1 MKKIINHLIVAAVM
15 AMSVIGAGMMT
26 GCAQLSTPQAQASV
40 NQAVSY
46 GLITAQIANALV
58 NAKAQVTAAE
68 SAVVSRKADFTEAQ
82 WNQLTFTDKQIN
94 QAVDLVDNLSK
105 GPGGA
110 GTAVLVNMAELTQI
124 YGATRSAYL
133 SAKSIVQ
140 PDLSKFTPQQQA
152 DLQALDASAQAL
164 DQGAS
169 ALANAAPGTNITPL
183 LISALQVAA
192 LAAKVALAAGA

>member
-1 MKKIINHLIVAAVM
+1 MKKIINHLIIAAAM

-26 GCAQLSTPQAQASV
+26 GCAQLSTPRAQASI

-46 GLITAQIANALV
+46 GLMTAQIASALV
-58 NAKAQVTAAE
+58 NSKAQVSAAEVAVISRQSDFTAA
-68 SAVVSRKADFTEAQ
+68 Q
-82 WNQLTFTDKQIN
+82 WAQLTFTDKQIN

-105 GPGGA
+105 GPGGS

-124 YGATRSAYL
+124 YASTKAAYQ
-133 SAKSIVQ
+133 SAKAIVQ
-140 PDLSKFTPQQQA
+140 PDLAKFTPQQRA

-164 DQGAS
+164 DQGAQ